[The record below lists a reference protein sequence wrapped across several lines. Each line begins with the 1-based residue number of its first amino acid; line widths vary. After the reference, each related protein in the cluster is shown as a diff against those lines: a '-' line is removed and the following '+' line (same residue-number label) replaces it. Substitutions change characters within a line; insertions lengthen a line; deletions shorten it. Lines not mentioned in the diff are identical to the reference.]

1 MKMTL
6 KELKHLTQKQIRVSA
21 VKEFPGTKIPKKWTD
36 KKAALAWYDKTRK
49 AGPTV
54 AETKPK
60 KIAVAKPKKEVKPK
74 AKKEKEEAGPTAG
87 KTRRERLVARLL
99 VEQCTALEL
108 AQYENVQYKA
118 ILDDIHAIRHSRAGV
133 DLLKGKVLIGTR
145 VGRSKV
151 FQICSEA
158 KVESAEK
165 KVIAEIEIVA

>member
-49 AGPTV
+49 AGPAV
-54 AETKPK
+54 AKTKPK
-60 KIAVAKPKKEVKPK
+60 KVAVTKPKV
-74 AKKEKEEAGPTAG
+74 KKEKKEAGPTAG
-87 KTRRERLVARLL
+87 KTRRERIVARLL
-99 VEQCTALEL
+99 NEQCTALEL

-118 ILDDIHAIRHSRAGV
+118 ILDDIHAIRHSRADV
-133 DLLKGKVLIGTR
+133 DLLQGKVLAGTR

-151 FQICSEA
+151 FYICSEA
-158 KVESAEK
+158 KVEISEK
-165 KVIAEIEIVA
+165 RVKEEVEIVA